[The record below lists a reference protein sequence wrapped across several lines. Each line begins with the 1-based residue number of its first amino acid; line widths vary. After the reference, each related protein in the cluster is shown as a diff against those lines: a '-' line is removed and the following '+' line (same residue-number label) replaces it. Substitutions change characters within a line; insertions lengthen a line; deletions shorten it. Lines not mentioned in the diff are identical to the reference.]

1 MEVRL
6 QYFDGCPSWE
16 TTYKWLREALDE
28 LGQGAVE
35 LVLERV
41 QTREEAERLQ
51 FVGSPTV
58 LIDGRDPFAPS
69 EARHGL
75 ACRIYLTP
83 EGLAGSPTREQLR
96 EALSAA

>member
-16 TTYKWLREALDE
+16 TTYSWLREVLDE

-41 QTREEAERLQ
+41 QTPEEAERLQ

-58 LIDGRDPFAPS
+58 LIDGRDPFARS
-69 EARHGL
+69 EARYGL